1 MNQNEA
7 ARNGKDKKKKL
18 IEKKFDSND
27 LNSELIFVPIIMIII
42 YAFLR
47 VGDIFILKQN
57 YPFLIN
63 DASIYQFIR
72 TLDLILL
79 FVTFIFTVPMIINSK
94 YIHKYLTIVI
104 IFLLT
109 FIGFDFLSFYFYF
122 TFNLKNKDILFS
134 LIFNEL
140 WLIISFILFFVSVSQ
155 YNDIN
160 YLEIG
165 SDIVSVNFKNKNLS
179 SNKSSFIKNNLKI
192 K

>member
-1 MNQNEA
+1 MKQNEA
-7 ARNGKDKKKKL
+7 DRNGKDKKKKL

-140 WLIISFILFFVSVSQ
+140 WLLISFILFFVSVSQ

-165 SDIVSVNFKNKNLS
+165 SDIVSVNFKNNNFS
-179 SNKSSFIKNNLKI
+179 GNKSSFIKNNLKI
-192 K
+192 